1 MWTTNMIVYSS
12 TKSQFHK
19 DILANN
25 IESKIQDLMYAKTN
39 KRVSQSELR
48 SWQNSLRHMNDVIN
62 DSSIPNSCKVA
73 LEYNIPLTS
82 KRIDFIL
89 TGRDQQKND
98 SVIIVELK
106 QWETAEVT
114 TKDAIVSTFLG
125 GTTRETEHPSYQAWT
140 YASLI
145 RDFNQTV
152 QDENIHLHPCA
163 YLHNCTSDSTIKDSR
178 YQDHITKAPVF
189 LKSDT
194 LKLRDFIKKNIQ
206 YGDDKELLY
215 RIEGGKIRPS
225 KKLADELSSMLAGNQ
240 EFMMI
245 DEQKLVYETALH
257 LSKHVEDSNSRKQVM
272 IIEGGPGT
280 GKTVVAINLL
290 VAITQQERLA
300 QYITKNSAPRE
311 VYHSKLTGSFKKSH
325 INNLFKGSGVYID
338 TEPNFYNTLLVDEAH
353 RLNAKSGMFSHLGEN
368 QVKEIICASRLSIF
382 FVDDDQMVT
391 IKDIGEKS
399 EIQKWAHTLNA
410 QVHNFS
416 LSSQF
421 RCNGST
427 AYLAWLENTLQIR
440 ETANFELDKSELD
453 FQVFDNP
460 NDMRNAIE
468 EKNLLNNSARIVA
481 GYCWKWISK
490 KDPEAFDIE
499 IPEHD
504 FKMQWNLTKDG
515 MLWILKPESVKEAGC
530 IHTCQGLEVDYVGV
544 IIGDDFIIRNGKVIT
559 NLNNRASSDK
569 SVSGHKKL
577 FKADPEAHANLSD
590 KIIKNTYKTLMTR
603 GQKGCYIYCTDK
615 ETREFFK
622 AQLQISEYDRDELKV
637 ASQTIF
643 HHSEVS
649 PFVNAVPFY
658 DIQVTAGEFSESTL
672 PDELSWFKLP
682 EPYHSSSDYFVVK
695 VTGDSMNKKIPNGSF
710 CLFKRDPGGSR
721 ENKIVLVE
729 NFGIHDQEFGAGYTV
744 KKYSSQKVLSDDS
757 WNHSEIRLQ
766 PMSYFSHYE
775 DIVLSEGEVDNFK
788 ILGVFVGVVEVG

>member
-391 IKDIGEKS
+391 IKDIGQKS

-530 IHTCQGLEVDYVGV
+530 IHTCQGLEVDYIGV
-544 IIGDDFIIRNGKVIT
+544 IIGDDFIIRDGKVIT

-577 FKADPEAHANLSD
+577 SKADPEAHSILSD

-658 DIQVTAGEFSESTL
+658 DIQVAAGEFSESTL

-744 KKYSSQKVLSDDS
+744 KKYSSQKVMSDDS

-775 DIVLSEGEVDNFK
+775 DIVLSEGEVDSFK